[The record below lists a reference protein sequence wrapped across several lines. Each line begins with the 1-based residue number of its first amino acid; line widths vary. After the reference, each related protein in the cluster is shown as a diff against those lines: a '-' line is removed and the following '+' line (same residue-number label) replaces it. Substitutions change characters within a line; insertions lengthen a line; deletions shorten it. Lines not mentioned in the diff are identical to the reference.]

1 MKRTSPI
8 LKYQFGSLT
17 SGTGIALYPDATMAF
32 SLSSFDRKIIPN
44 VGGEDKKRRRRCE
57 VEMMEVID
65 EALDACIKKL
75 RNATTGHEVRI
86 FVSEYEELMLKKAK
100 RLPALL

>member
-1 MKRTSPI
+1 
-8 LKYQFGSLT
+8 
-17 SGTGIALYPDATMAF
+17 
-32 SLSSFDRKIIPN
+32 
-44 VGGEDKKRRRRCE
+44 
-57 VEMMEVID
+57 MMEVID